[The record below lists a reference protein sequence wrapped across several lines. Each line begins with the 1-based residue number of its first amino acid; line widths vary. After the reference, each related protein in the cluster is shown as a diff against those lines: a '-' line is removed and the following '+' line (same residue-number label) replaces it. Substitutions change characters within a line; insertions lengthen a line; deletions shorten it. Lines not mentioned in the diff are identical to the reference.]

1 MPYTYNQNSEMSI
14 LGRVFNTAVF
24 SNNSAFD
31 ITPFDLGE
39 EQMSVDM
46 EDEVVKRLPTAAQ
59 TVASVNIFLP
69 ITIKIP
75 ILKTSP
81 AYKTWLNARMQN
93 PILGE
98 CTLKDDSGYQY
109 VIKQVSLSFKGL
121 PNMNG
126 NQPSVGF
133 TIKGNFYVNQD
144 LIKIPIKKQNL
155 KPLQRCKP
163 FKRVF

>member
-1 MPYTYNQNSEMSI
+1 MDYTYNPNNEMNI

-24 SNNSAFD
+24 SNNSTFD
-31 ITPFDLGE
+31 ITPLDLVG
-39 EQMSVDM
+39 EQMSVEM

-93 PILGE
+93 PILGG
-98 CTLKDDSGYQY
+98 CTLKDDAGYQY
-109 VIKQVSLSFKGL
+109 VIEQVSLSFKGL

-126 NQPSVGF
+126 NQPSVEF

-144 LIKIPIKKQNL
+144 LIKIPIKK
-155 KPLQRCKP
+155 
-163 FKRVF
+163 

>member
-1 MPYTYNQNSEMSI
+1 MAYTYNPNNEMNI

-24 SNNSAFD
+24 SNSPAFD
-31 ITPFDLGE
+31 ITPFDLGG
-39 EQMSVDM
+39 EQMECTFEGPSVN
-46 EDEVVKRLPTAAQ
+46 RLPAAAQ

-69 ITIKIP
+69 ITIKVP

-81 AYKTWLNARMQN
+81 AYKIWLNAAMQN

-98 CTLKDDSGYQY
+98 CTLKDNTGSQC
-109 VIKQVSLSFKGL
+109 VIEQVNLSFRGL

-126 NQPSVGF
+126 SQPSVEF

-144 LIKIPIKKQNL
+144 LIKIPIKK
-155 KPLQRCKP
+155 
-163 FKRVF
+163 

>member
-1 MPYTYNQNSEMSI
+1 MDYTYNPNNEMNI
-14 LGRVFNTAVF
+14 LDRVFNTAVF

-39 EQMSVDM
+39 EQMSVEM
-46 EDEVVKRLPTAAQ
+46 EDEVVKRLPTAMQ

-69 ITIKIP
+69 ITIKVP

-81 AYKTWLNARMQN
+81 AYVIWLNARMRN

-98 CTLKDDSGYQY
+98 CVLKDDVGHQC
-109 VIKQVSLSFKGL
+109 VIKQITLDFNIIDLVASTE
-121 PNMNG
+121 
-126 NQPSVGF
+126 F

-144 LIKIPIKKQNL
+144 LIKIPIKKT
-155 KPLQRCKP
+155 KT
-163 FKRVF
+163 

>member
-1 MPYTYNQNSEMSI
+1 MDYTYNPNNEMNI
-14 LGRVFNTAVF
+14 LARVFNTAVF

-59 TVASVNIFLP
+59 IVASVNIFLP

-93 PILGE
+93 PILGG
-98 CTLKDDSGYQY
+98 CTLKDDTGFQC
-109 VIKQVSLSFKGL
+109 VIKQVTLDFNVIDL
-121 PNMNG
+121 VTNAE
-126 NQPSVGF
+126 F
-133 TIKGNFYVNQD
+133 TIKGDFYPQPD
-144 LIKIPIKKQNL
+144 
-155 KPLQRCKP
+155 
-163 FKRVF
+163 

>member
-1 MPYTYNQNSEMSI
+1 MNI

-46 EDEVVKRLPTAAQ
+46 EDEVVKRLPTAMQ

-98 CTLKDDSGYQY
+98 CTLKDNESYQY
-109 VIKQVSLSFKGL
+109 VIKQVTLDFNVIDLVTSTE
-121 PNMNG
+121 
-126 NQPSVGF
+126 F

-144 LIKIPIKKQNL
+144 LIKFQSKNKNL
-155 KPLQRCKP
+155 KSLQRFKP
-163 FKRVF
+163 F

>member
-1 MPYTYNQNSEMSI
+1 
-14 LGRVFNTAVF
+14 
-24 SNNSAFD
+24 
-31 ITPFDLGE
+31 
-39 EQMSVDM
+39 MSVEM
-46 EDEVVKRLPTAAQ
+46 EDEVVKRLPTAMQ

-81 AYKTWLNARMQN
+81 AYKTWLNARMRN
-93 PILGE
+93 PILGG
-98 CTLKDDSGYQY
+98 CTLKDDTGFQC

-133 TIKGNFYVNQD
+133 TIKGDFYPQPD
-144 LIKIPIKKQNL
+144 
-155 KPLQRCKP
+155 
-163 FKRVF
+163 

>member
-1 MPYTYNQNSEMSI
+1 MAYTYNQNSEMSI
-14 LGRVFNTAVF
+14 LAHVFNTAVF

-31 ITPFDLGE
+31 ITPLDLVG
-39 EQMSVDM
+39 EQMSVEM

-98 CTLKDDSGYQY
+98 CTLKDDAGYQY
-109 VIKQVSLSFKGL
+109 VIKQVTLDFNVIDLVTSAE
-121 PNMNG
+121 
-126 NQPSVGF
+126 F
-133 TIKGNFYVNQD
+133 TIKGNFYPQPQFD
-144 LIKIPIKKQNL
+144 KIPIKK
-155 KPLQRCKP
+155 
-163 FKRVF
+163 